1 MITKLNIILIL
12 SLLGVNA
19 FASASVEMGDSKE
32 TLRQKGDISFQN
44 GAFPAALEA
53 WGLAAEG
60 YRSAGDVRNYIA
72 LSVNRAEVLGQS
84 GRVNESLPLLLH
96 ALGVAEKSN
105 DTELQALVRF
115 GLAQSY
121 FLMGEVERSTDL
133 LIEALELLDNNNN
146 DKLTA
151 LILNGLGN
159 ATSAQ
164 GEQPEAI
171 EYFEE
176 AGVSA
181 TDSGN
186 PLIAA
191 KAYINAA
198 RTAIYIDQPERSEN
212 YVDEAVELLDRLPT
226 SYQKGFSML
235 SLGKVLASN
244 GSDNA
249 RLKAFNLYTKTAGIA
264 GQLNNPTLMSYASG
278 YKGALY
284 EREGRAQEALGYT
297 EKALFKALESD
308 DIEARYLWQWQMAR
322 LLKKLNRHDEAINYY
337 RQAVSTLVA
346 LRKDILATP
355 IRRHLS
361 FRSSVGKVYYELAD
375 LLLKRV
381 ADSGTAGLEKNM
393 PPDLLEARDTIEQL
407 KAAELE
413 DYFNDE
419 CVTALE
425 NKKVT
430 LDKEVDGRTLVI
442 YPIILP
448 DRLELLVSSP
458 EKMRRF
464 SVPVDDIT
472 LVKEIRGFR
481 EALEN
486 YRGDNYRPHARQLYR
501 WLIEPIEIN
510 FGIDNV
516 DTLVF
521 VPDGALRTVPMA
533 PLYDG
538 KRFLIERFAV
548 VSTPGLI
555 LTDPRPMELASPKIL
570 LNGLSESVQGYD
582 ALPAVEQELK
592 AIHELY
598 GGRVLKNEGFIS
610 TAVKNELEETPYTLV
625 HIATHGKIEA
635 DVRDSYLLTYDGKL
649 TIDDLEAY
657 IGYSRFR
664 VKGVELLTLS
674 ACETAVGDDRAALG
688 LAGIALKA
696 GARSALATLWSISDE
711 ATSKLIPIFYNNL
724 KNSPNKA
731 KALQQAQL
739 GLLNQ
744 QGFNHPGFWAPFM
757 LIGNWL

>member
-1 MITKLNIILIL
+1 MKAKL
-12 SLLGVNA
+12 SLIFIVFLTFTCSYVHA
-19 FASASVEMGDSKE
+19 EALTSSAES
-32 TLRQKGDISFQN
+32 LRHSGDISYQN
-44 GAFPAALEA
+44 GDFPAAIEA
-53 WGLAAEG
+53 WNQAAEI
-60 YRSAGDVRNYIA
+60 YRNAGDTGNYVA
-72 LSVNRAEVLGQS
+72 LAVNSAEALGQT
-84 GRVNESLPLLLH
+84 GRVNESLPLLLN
-96 ALGVAEKSN
+96 ALALVEKSE
-105 DTELQALVRF
+105 DAELQALVRF

-121 FLMGEVERSTDL
+121 FLIGEAERSTEL
-133 LIEALELLDNNNN
+133 LIQALELLDKAKNE
-146 DKLTA
+146 KLTA
-151 LILNGLGN
+151 LILNELGN

-164 GEQPEAI
+164 GYQPEAI

-176 AGVSA
+176 AGISA
-181 TDSGN
+181 YDSDN
-186 PLIAA
+186 LLIAA

-198 RTAIYIDQPERSEN
+198 RAAVYIDQPDRSEN
-212 YVDEAVELLDRLPT
+212 YVDEAEDSLNQLPA
-226 SYQKGFSML
+226 SYQKGFALL
-235 SLGKVLASN
+235 SLGKVLADR
-244 GSDNA
+244 GDDRA
-249 RLKAFNLYTKTAGIA
+249 RLRALQLFSQATDIA
-264 GQLNNPTLMSYASG
+264 KQLNNPTILSYATG
-278 YKGALY
+278 YSGALY
-284 EREGRAQEALGYT
+284 EREGRPAEALSYT
-297 EKALFKALESD
+297 GKALFKALESD
-308 DIEARYLWQWQMAR
+308 DAEARYLWQWQMAR
-322 LLKKLNRHDEAINYY
+322 LLKQQNKLDEAIDYY
-337 RQAVSTLVA
+337 RQAVTTLAA

-361 FRSSVGKVYYELAD
+361 FRSSVGAVYYELAD
-375 LLLKRV
+375 LLLTRAKT
-381 ADSGTAGLEKNM
+381 SGVSGLENSM

-407 KAAELE
+407 KAAEIE
-413 DYFNDE
+413 DYFSDE

-425 NKKVT
+425 NKKVA
-430 LDKEVDGRTLVI
+430 LDKEVDGKTVVI
-442 YPIILP
+442 YPIILK

-464 SVPVDDIT
+464 SVSVDDIT
-472 LVKEIRGFR
+472 LIKEVRAFR

-486 YRGDNYRPHARQLYR
+486 YRGNNYRVHARQLYR
-501 WLIEPIEIN
+501 WLIEPIEKDFDIA
-510 FGIDNV
+510 DV

-538 KRFLIERFAV
+538 KHFLIEKYAV

-555 LTDPRPMELASPKIL
+555 LTDPRPMELATPRIL
-570 LNGLSESVQGYD
+570 LNGLSESVQGYE
-582 ALPAVEQELK
+582 ALPAVDRELK

-598 GGRVLKNEGFIS
+598 GGRVLQNQSFIS
-610 TAVKNELEETPYTLV
+610 SAIKDELEQTPYTLV

-657 IGYSRFR
+657 IGYSRYR

-711 ATSKLIPIFYNNL
+711 ATSKLIPIFYDNL
-724 KNSPNKA
+724 KSSPSKA

-744 QGFNHPGFWAPFM
+744 QEFNHPGFWAPFM